1 MSEASRTAR
10 LIESRPLSP
19 EIKHF
24 IFEVPEVETLD
35 FLPGQFVSFTDEL
48 KGKRVTRA
56 YSIASQP
63 VANRFELCLNLV
75 DDGHFSP
82 HLFAMKPGETV
93 PMKGPLG
100 TFTLREPVRDSIM
113 VATGTGI
120 APFRGMLRDILARDA
135 EHQFTLIFGARFEH
149 GLAFAEEFAELAA
162 QHANFRFLATVTRP
176 GDAWRGAVGR
186 VQPLLVD
193 ALGDRRDFH
202 VYACGLKAMVEDV
215 RTILKERGYDRKQFI
230 SEKYD

>member
-1 MSEASRTAR
+1 MSESTRTAR

-24 IFEVPEVETLD
+24 IFEVPEVQSLD
-35 FLPGQFVSFTDEL
+35 YQPGQFVSLTEDL

-56 YSIASQP
+56 YSIASEP
-63 VANRFELCLNLV
+63 SANRFELCLNLV
-75 DDGHFSP
+75 DEGHFSP
-82 HLFAMKPGETV
+82 HLFAMKPGDTV

-120 APFRGMLRDILARDA
+120 APFRGMLRDILARDR
-135 EHQFTLIFGARFEH
+135 EHQFTLIFGARYEQ
-149 GLAFAEEFAELAA
+149 GLAFAADFEELAGRY
-162 QHANFRFLATVTRP
+162 ANFRFIPTVTRP
-176 GDAWRGAVGR
+176 GEAWRGRVGR
-186 VQPLLVD
+186 VQPILIEE
-193 ALGDRRDFH
+193 LGERSDFH
-202 VYACGLKAMVEDV
+202 VYACGLKAMVEQV
-215 RTILKERGYDRKQFI
+215 RAILKERGYDRKQFI